1 MHNCAPCRAPRIW
14 QDYRGFALVGRCG
27 TGTVRSGGKAHG
39 KIRHFWNEG
48 RVFLGREACL
58 ARGRVENTCR
68 MRGSTPTL
76 PPWPI
81 DCCPKMPHLPAMAAK
96 WRCHLA
102 FGACLWGGAICAHR
116 KTRHFGH
123 TIKRV
128 NLDTSGP
135 HFAAMADRL
144 LLENAPSIGHG
155 GQTGVFPRI

>member
-1 MHNCAPCRAPRIW
+1 MPPRAVWPFFGGFRNSIEDERHKVGKVSCFTVHFVVPTRAARIW
-14 QDYRGFALVGRCG
+14 QPYPGFALVGRCG

-68 MRGSTPTL
+68 MRSSTPTL

-81 DCCPKMPHLPAMAAK
+81 DCSPKMPHLPAMAAK
-96 WRCHLA
+96 LGCYLA
-102 FGACLWGGAICAHR
+102 FGACLWGGAICAHG

-123 TIKRV
+123 F
-128 NLDTSGP
+128 GP
-135 HFAAMADRL
+135 ALCR
-144 LLENAPSIGHG
+144 HG
-155 GQTGVFPRI
+155 R